1 MRLLRSLLKLF
12 IIGFFI
18 GRDVDERISE
28 NGEKRNSL
36 INGVGLLVSGFLD
49 STQKQMEKL
58 EGFNAYLSGKD
69 KERWFE
75 LLQLV
80 KTNLNCLISA
90 EIPSKEH
97 YLAVLEE
104 IEGFRRFIIGYNG
117 KFVEKEVVRFK
128 DFFDTVES
136 YPLTYNQ
143 RKAIVTDEKSNLVVA
158 GAGTGKTSTI
168 VGKAGYVME
177 KGLAVP
183 DDVLL
188 IAFNRDVV
196 AEMNKRVYAR
206 LGKKL
211 NVTTFHSFGLKV
223 IAESE
228 GIKPSVSELATD
240 PMKLWKK
247 ILEFIQDRIDDEEFS
262 RLINEYFLFHFLP
275 YKSAFEF
282 KSFGE
287 YVEYLKKFDI
297 RSLKGDRVKSFEECD
312 IANFLYSNGITYE
325 HEKSYEVKTADTRH
339 RQYKPDFFLP
349 DYGIYMEHFGIDRNG
364 KTAPYISGK
373 EYHEQIEWKRNTHK
387 KYETLLI
394 ETYSYERVEGVL
406 LSKLEEKLRRKG
418 VVFNPLPRKRI
429 FDELNALG
437 RVNPVALLFSTF
449 LNLYKSSGK
458 TIEEIA
464 VNMDPK
470 DRRTRVFLELFSKI
484 YEDYTSYLERTGEID
499 FDDMVN
505 KATNMVRQGKYLSRF
520 KYVLVDEFQDMSQNR
535 YRFLKSLLDQN
546 DCKLFCVGDDWQ
558 SIYRFAGSDISVM
571 LDFQEN
577 FGYSERSFLE
587 ETFRFGEK
595 LCDFSTKFILQNRNQ
610 IEKKITSSEKDN
622 KPVVTVT
629 KGRTSNVLTSIA
641 DEIEQKGEG
650 KTVFIIGRY
659 NYLEPPNLNEIVRE
673 HPRLAIRY
681 MTAHSSK
688 GLEADYVILIGLT
701 SGKHGFPCQIADDPV
716 LNLVLARGD
725 LFPNAE
731 ERRLFYVSITR
742 AKKHVYL
749 VLDDD
754 CRASTFISEIE
765 QKGYEVNV
773 VGESQKT
780 LNCPLCRTG
789 EVVLR
794 RGEYGE
800 FYSCSNY
807 PYCDYRPKTC
817 PECQRGF
824 LCKNNSIYQCSDDNC
839 SFKVRICPACK
850 DGYLTL
856 RNGKYGHFYG
866 CSSFPKCDHIEHEAV
881 QDLANDR

>member
-1 MRLLRSLLKLF
+1 
-12 IIGFFI
+12 
-18 GRDVDERISE
+18 
-28 NGEKRNSL
+28 
-36 INGVGLLVSGFLD
+36 
-49 STQKQMEKL
+49 
-58 EGFNAYLSGKD
+58 
-69 KERWFE
+69 
-75 LLQLV
+75 
-80 KTNLNCLISA
+80 
-90 EIPSKEH
+90 
-97 YLAVLEE
+97 
-104 IEGFRRFIIGYNG
+104 
-117 KFVEKEVVRFK
+117 
-128 DFFDTVES
+128 
-136 YPLTYNQ
+136 
-143 RKAIVTDEKSNLVVA
+143 
-158 GAGTGKTSTI
+158 
-168 VGKAGYVME
+168 
-177 KGLAVP
+177 
-183 DDVLL
+183 
-188 IAFNRDVV
+188 
-196 AEMNKRVYAR
+196 
-206 LGKKL
+206 
-211 NVTTFHSFGLKV
+211 
-223 IAESE
+223 
-228 GIKPSVSELATD
+228 
-240 PMKLWKK
+240 
-247 ILEFIQDRIDDEEFS
+247 
-262 RLINEYFLFHFLP
+262 
-275 YKSAFEF
+275 
-282 KSFGE
+282 
-287 YVEYLKKFDI
+287 
-297 RSLKGDRVKSFEECD
+297 
-312 IANFLYSNGITYE
+312 
-325 HEKSYEVKTADTRH
+325 
-339 RQYKPDFFLP
+339 
-349 DYGIYMEHFGIDRNG
+349 
-364 KTAPYISGK
+364 
-373 EYHEQIEWKRNTHK
+373 
-387 KYETLLI
+387 
-394 ETYSYERVEGVL
+394 
-406 LSKLEEKLRRKG
+406 
-418 VVFNPLPRKRI
+418 
-429 FDELNALG
+429 
-437 RVNPVALLFSTF
+437 
-449 LNLYKSSGK
+449 
-458 TIEEIA
+458 
-464 VNMDPK
+464 
-470 DRRTRVFLELFSKI
+470 
-484 YEDYTSYLERTGEID
+484 
-499 FDDMVN
+499 
-505 KATNMVRQGKYLSRF
+505 
-520 KYVLVDEFQDMSQNR
+520 
-535 YRFLKSLLDQN
+535 
-546 DCKLFCVGDDWQ
+546 
-558 SIYRFAGSDISVM
+558 
-571 LDFQEN
+571 
-577 FGYSERSFLE
+577 
-587 ETFRFGEK
+587 
-595 LCDFSTKFILQNRNQ
+595 LQNRNQ